1 MNAECDAALQ
11 FSIFFVVDNYVEFLS
26 LYFCLLVSSML
37 ENVSLSGQNRM
48 NFSFICTIIK
58 YMNQVNQ
65 HQNVCV
71 RVKLWQQYG
80 LKNGILYYYYKFF
93 FACVVCVFLFS
104 VHVLKVAVWQKIG
117 IRKLITSQKYN
128 IPKKKRAHRYLY
140 FSTILLLL
148 YYHMKNNNII
158 KSVLEMKLFDNT
170 VKIGWYTKN

>member
-128 IPKKKRAHRYLY
+128 IPKKTSSQIALFFYNIAA
-140 FSTILLLL
+140 TLLS
-148 YYHMKNNNII
+148 YEK
-158 KSVLEMKLFDNT
+158 
-170 VKIGWYTKN
+170 